1 MYNDIQRDSKWRIT
15 PMDLGLKDK
24 IAVITGATK
33 GIGLAV
39 ARGLAKEGVH
49 IALCS
54 RSKEEAIKTAEKIEK
69 DFGVNTLGVQVDVVK
84 KKDLEIFIKEVE
96 IKFDGAD
103 ILINNAGMG
112 SEETVMS
119 SKDEQWQYFWDLQ
132 VMAAIRLARGVVPLM
147 KKRGGGVIINNASI
161 CARQPLSHEPIYN
174 TVKAALVMFSKCL
187 ANELIK
193 DSIRVNCINPGL
205 ILTPA
210 WRKGAESLSKE
221 EGLTVDEYFDKIA
234 KEYTPIGR
242 FASPEELANFFVFL
256 CSDRASYCVGS
267 SYYVDGGW
275 LNVTV

>member
-1 MYNDIQRDSKWRIT
+1 
-15 PMDLGLKDK
+15 MDLGLKDK

-39 ARGLAKEGVH
+39 ARGLAKEGAH

-54 RSKEEAIKTAEKIEK
+54 RSKEEADKTAEKLEK
-69 DFGVNTLGVQVDVVK
+69 DFSVNTLGVQVDVVK

-96 IKFDGAD
+96 TTFDGAD
-103 ILINNAGMG
+103 ILISNAGMG

-119 SKDEQWQYFWDLQ
+119 SKDEKWQYFWDLQ

>member
-1 MYNDIQRDSKWRIT
+1 
-15 PMDLGLKDK
+15 MDLGLTDK
-24 IAVITGATK
+24 TAVITGATK

-39 ARGLAKEGVH
+39 ARGLAKEGAH

-54 RSKEEAIKTAEKIEK
+54 RSKEEAVKTAEEIGKE
-69 DFGVNTLGVQVDVVK
+69 FGVKTLGVQVDVVK
-84 KKDLEIFIKEVE
+84 KQEIEKFIKEVE
-96 IKFDGAD
+96 STFDGAD
-103 ILINNAGMG
+103 ILISNAGIG
-112 SEETVMS
+112 SEETVMNS
-119 SKDEQWQYFWDLQ
+119 QDEQWQYFWDLQ

-147 KKRGGGVIINNASI
+147 KKRSGGVIINNASI

-174 TVKAALVMFSKCL
+174 TVKAALVMLSKCL

-193 DSIRVNCINPGL
+193 DGIRVNCVNPGL

-210 WRKGAESLSKE
+210 WRKGAESLSKK
-221 EGLTVDEYFDKIA
+221 EGLTVGEYFDKIA
-234 KEYTPIGR
+234 KTYTPISR
-242 FASPEELANFFVFL
+242 FATPEELANFFVFL

>member
-1 MYNDIQRDSKWRIT
+1 MELD
-15 PMDLGLKDK
+15 LKDK

-39 ARGLAKEGVH
+39 ARGLAKEGAH

-54 RSKEEAIKTAEKIEK
+54 RSKDDAVKTAEKIEK
-69 DFGVNTLGVQVDVVK
+69 EFGVRTLGVQVDVVK
-84 KKDLEIFIKEVE
+84 GQEIEAFIKEVE
-96 IKFDGAD
+96 RAFGGVD
-103 ILINNAGMG
+103 ILISNAGVG

-132 VMAAIRLARGVVPLM
+132 VMAAIRLARNVVPLM

-174 TVKAALVMFSKCL
+174 TVKAALVMLSKCL
-187 ANELIK
+187 ANELIR
-193 DSIRVNCINPGL
+193 DNIRVNCINPGL

-210 WRKGAESLSKE
+210 WRKGAESLSKKD
-221 EGLTVDEYFDKIA
+221 GLTVDQYFDKIA

-242 FASPEELANFFVFL
+242 FATPEELANFFVFL

>member
-1 MYNDIQRDSKWRIT
+1 
-15 PMDLGLKDK
+15 MDLGLKDK

-39 ARGLAKEGVH
+39 ARGLAEEGVH
-49 IALCS
+49 TALCS
-54 RSKEEAIKTAEKIEK
+54 RSKEDALKTAEKIGKE
-69 DFGVNTLGVQVDVVK
+69 FGVRTLAVQADVVK
-84 KKDLEIFIKEVE
+84 KQDIEGFVKEIEDT
-96 IKFDGAD
+96 FDGAD
-103 ILINNAGMG
+103 ILISNAGMG
-112 SEETVMS
+112 SEETVIN

-132 VMAAIRLARGVVPLM
+132 VMAAVRLARRIVPLM

-161 CARQPLSHEPIYN
+161 CSRQPLSHEPIYN

-193 DSIRVNCINPGL
+193 DGIRVNCVNPGL

-210 WRKGAESLSKE
+210 WRKGAESLSRA

-242 FASPEELANFFVFL
+242 FATPEELAHFFVFL